1 MANPHIDRR
10 SAIQLLESLGEWF
23 VTVREDGVD
32 RSFTFDD
39 ETLALRYAEQ
49 QRMRLNITA
58 IERI

>member
-10 SAIQLLESLGEWF
+10 SAIQLLESVGEWF
-23 VTVREDGVD
+23 VTVKEDGVD